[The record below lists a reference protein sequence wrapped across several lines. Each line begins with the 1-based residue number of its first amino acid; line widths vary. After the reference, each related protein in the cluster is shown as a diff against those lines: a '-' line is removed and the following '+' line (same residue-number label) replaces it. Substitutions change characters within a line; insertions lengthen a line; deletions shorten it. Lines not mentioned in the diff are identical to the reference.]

1 MAAAHELNGPGFGVT
16 AMMTDKNV
24 RDWADRIG
32 EHGSTVVIAFLIAL
46 CAYGYLGWLVF
57 G

>member
-46 CAYGYLGWLVF
+46 FAYGYLGWLVF